1 MIDWSKCDAVE
12 SVPDK
17 LGGAW
22 VFRGTRLP
30 LKSLFDN
37 LAAGASTADFAE
49 WFDVDEGQVREVLQ
63 FAASH
68 SDHSEVRSAAM

>member
-1 MIDWSKCDAVE
+1 MIDWSKCDVVE

-49 WFDVDEGQVREVLQ
+49 WFDVDEAQVQKVLQ
-63 FAASH
+63 FAAVH
-68 SDHSEVRSAAM
+68 SDPSEVPAAVV